1 MAENKKILEVS
12 KSREIL
18 LNILSRQGYLTDDYV
33 GFSISEIHALV
44 INNQLDLLLSKTE
57 DGNGKK
63 VYIKYYNLDKT
74 IRPANIHDII
84 DDLFNIE
91 EILSKKDDLIIIIK
105 DEPNEQLQ
113 KLQTSIYIQDG
124 ILVTIIN
131 INRLQFNILDHCL
144 VPKHKILSEEES
156 EIIKKKYNIMDNN
169 NIPEISRFD
178 PVSQVMCIRP
188 GEIFEIERPS
198 KTAIINK
205 YYRICS

>member
-1 MAENKKILEVS
+1 MADNKKILEVH

-18 LNILSRQGYLTDDYV
+18 LNILTRQGYLTEDYI

-44 INNQLDLLLSKTE
+44 ANNQLDLLLNKSE

-63 VYIKYYNLDKT
+63 VYIKYFLDKT
-74 IRPANIHDII
+74 IRPVHIHDII

-91 EILSKKDDLIIIIK
+91 EILSKNDDLIIIVK

-113 KLQTSIYIQDG
+113 KLQTSIYTHDG
-124 ILVTIIN
+124 ILVTLIN

-144 VPKHKILSEEES
+144 VPKHKLLSEEES
-156 EIIKKKYNIMDNN
+156 IAIKAKYNIMNDSNL
-169 NIPEISRFD
+169 PEISRFD
-178 PVSQVMCIRP
+178 PVSQVMSIRP

-198 KTAIINK
+198 KTSIINK